1 MEFSDDTSDMDEDAL
16 FDSHYRLLRSLHQ
29 DSLVILDNFNALPK
43 DDAFFKEFV
52 KNDFE
57 LLVTTRCEVKQYASI
72 KIKEI
77 ASEKDLLQLFASHCP
92 YSDDD
97 TETVNQI
104 IRDCRII
111 SSFTCSRRS

>member
-1 MEFSDDTSDMDEDAL
+1 MCIR
-16 FDSHYRLLRSLHQ
+16 DS
-29 DSLVILDNFNALPK
+29 PK

-97 TETVNQI
+97 TETVKPVSYTHLLRFVVAFECQ
-104 IRDCRII
+104 DLEGLL
-111 SSFTCSRRS
+111 S